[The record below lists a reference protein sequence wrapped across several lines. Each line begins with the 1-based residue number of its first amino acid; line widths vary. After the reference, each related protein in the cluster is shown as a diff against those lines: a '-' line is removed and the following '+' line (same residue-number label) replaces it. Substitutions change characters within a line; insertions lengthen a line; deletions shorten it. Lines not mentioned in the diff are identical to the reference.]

1 MAHSTGARAGSI
13 DDMLPLKV
21 SLPSDYT
28 QVAGMDKDSTR
39 DSWMEHQ
46 AYSQCNYMASLSTA
60 EWSNAVNAVAPF
72 LNAQGLKQA
81 LHILDCAIANIQRSK
96 AVSEAAGYGNEN
108 AFGDATG
115 YAFHRAA
122 ITAQLQAHMEEQQQ
136 MLMQELHDLPL
147 HFGLLNPKMA
157 VMPPVLPST
166 HPQMNFAAASMQMP
180 WISSDMS
187 AAMLPIMPD
196 VCGPTVP
203 DTCEASAEN
212 AGKSSSRRR
221 APQTLSSSLR
231 LLENENPDCLIIV
244 RRIGKLGFKAARSLK
259 KHYSAYGHVTKVL
272 LAHSTARQYCDSQF
286 TVKRRPSNLG
296 FIQMATA
303 DGAQKVL
310 AAGAVQDIEGVSV
323 SVQRFERHDADECDE
338 EGEEVDFEAASQP
351 NFMNPKRGKP
361 QRGIS
366 EASTAPSPPRS
377 FTAGNDS
384 GSDL

>member
-1 MAHSTGARAGSI
+1 M
-13 DDMLPLKV
+13 
-21 SLPSDYT
+21 
-28 QVAGMDKDSTR
+28 AGME
-39 DSWMEHQ
+39 MQHQ
-46 AYSQCNYMASLSTA
+46 AYSHCNYMASLSTA

-96 AVSEAAGYGNEN
+96 AVSEVSGYGHEN
-108 AFGDATG
+108 VFGDATG

-136 MLMQELHDLPL
+136 MLMQELHELPL
-147 HFGLLNPKMA
+147 HFGLMNPKMA
-157 VMPPVLPST
+157 VMPPLLPST
-166 HPQMNFAAASMQMP
+166 NPQMNFAAASMQMP

-187 AAMLPIMPD
+187 AAMLPTMPD
-196 VCGPTVP
+196 VCGPTAP
-203 DTCEASAEN
+203 DPCEASAEN
-212 AGKSSSRRR
+212 VGKSSSRRR

-310 AAGAVQDIEGVSV
+310 AAGAVQEIEGVSV

-351 NFMNPKRGKP
+351 NSVNPKRGKP

-366 EASTAPSPPRS
+366 EASTAPSPPLS
-377 FTAGNDS
+377 FTNGNDS